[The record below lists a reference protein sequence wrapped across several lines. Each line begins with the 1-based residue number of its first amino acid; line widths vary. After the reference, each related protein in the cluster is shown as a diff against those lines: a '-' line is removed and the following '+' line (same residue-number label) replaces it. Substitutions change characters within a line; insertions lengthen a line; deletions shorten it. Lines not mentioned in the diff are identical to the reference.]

1 MPRRLIPIAVALC
14 ALALPGAAQ
23 AAKAAKAKPR
33 YYVSLGDSYAAG
45 YQPVPQPNGGTNRHG
60 FAYQLVGLARERGYK
75 LKLVNFGC
83 GGETTESILKRTKKC
98 GGLGPGGV
106 KYAGKTQVAAAT
118 RFIKKHRR
126 HVGLITVSIGGN
138 DVTACAKEADPV
150 ACVGPAMD
158 KVKANGKVL
167 MKRLRKAAGKKTRIV
182 GITYPDV
189 ILGDWVNGNQDL
201 AKLSVIAFQ
210 TLLNPA
216 LKDIYE
222 SYGAKFVDVTEASG
236 AYTPLEQTTT
246 LAPYGDVPVAVADVC
261 ELTYYCQ
268 YKDIHPKTSGYT
280 LIAKLIAATLPHK
293 H

>member
-1 MPRRLIPIAVALC
+1 MPHRAIPVA
-14 ALALPGAAQ
+14 ALALALLMPGVAQ
-23 AAKAAKAKPR
+23 AKKKPS

-45 YQPVPQPNGGTNRHG
+45 YQPKLGTTRAG
-60 FAYQLVGLARERGYK
+60 FAYQLVGQARKRGEK

-83 GGETTESILKRTKKC
+83 TRETTESILKRTKKC
-98 GGLGPGGV
+98 AGLGPGGA

-118 RFIKKHRR
+118 KFISKHRGR
-126 HVGLITVSIGGN
+126 IGLITVSIGGN

-150 ACVGPAMD
+150 ACVGPALD
-158 KVKANGKVL
+158 GVKANGKIL

-189 ILGDWVNGNQDL
+189 LLGDWVRGNQDL
-201 AKLSVIAFQ
+201 AKLSVVAFQ

-236 AYTPLEQTTT
+236 AYTPLDQTTT
-246 LAPYGDVPVAVADVC
+246 LAPYGQLPVAVADVC
-261 ELTYYCQ
+261 DLTWYCELG
-268 YKDIHPKTSGYT
+268 DIHPRRSGYT
-280 LIAKLIAATLPHK
+280 LIAKLVAATLPHK